1 MTETAQPSA
10 ADIDPAG
17 TESDLPTI
25 NLSQRTLG
33 NGLRVIVAPDHLAPV
48 VAINIWYVVGSRH
61 EQPGRTGFAHLFE
74 HFMFQG
80 SRHVTKAEHFS
91 LIQSAGGVNNAT
103 TYFDRTNYFETL
115 PSHQLELAL
124 WLEADRMATLLDAL
138 DQENLDNQR
147 EVVKNEKRQS
157 YDNRPYGSFYER
169 LMAAVFPPDHPYHH
183 TPIGSMEDLNAASV
197 GDVVSFFKTWY
208 APNNAVLSIVGD
220 VDEQEAHAAA
230 ARYFGPIP
238 PNPSIRQ
245 PPADSIAPIVGREIR
260 ETVPDNVP
268 LVRIHFGYRCPP
280 YGTPEFDALEVCSQ
294 ILAGGRGSRLYRRL
308 VRERKIA
315 QDVAAFGLPLVDG
328 ASFFGGWVTVR
339 PDSDA
344 ETCEKAFLNELQRL
358 VEEPVTDDELAR
370 ARALIES
377 SELGALGRVEE
388 VADRISMY
396 AALFNRPEL
405 VNEQLRRYLAVT
417 AAQIQAVAR
426 NVFRQ
431 DNRVVLTYVPT
442 TNEEAAA

>member
-1 MTETAQPSA
+1 MTP
-10 ADIDPAG
+10 
-17 TESDLPTI
+17 DLPQI
-25 NLSQRTLG
+25 AFSQRTLP

-115 PSHQLELAL
+115 PSHQLDLAL

-157 YDNRPYGSFYER
+157 YDNRPYGSFYEK
-169 LMAAVFPPDHPYHH
+169 LLAAVFPASHPYHH
-183 TPIGSMEDLNAASV
+183 SPIGSMEDLNAASV
-197 GDVVSFFKTWY
+197 DDVISFFRTWY

-220 VDEQEAHAAA
+220 VDEEEAHAAA
-230 ARYFGPIP
+230 ARYFGSIP
-238 PNPSIRQ
+238 ANPSIQQ
-245 PPADSIAPIVGREIR
+245 PPTDDIAPTIGHETR

-268 LVRIHFGYRCPP
+268 LTRVHFGFRCPP
-280 YGTPEFDALEVCSQ
+280 FGTPDFDALEVAGQ
-294 ILAGGRGSRLYRRL
+294 ILAGGRGSRLYRSL
-308 VRERKIA
+308 VRQQRIA
-315 QDVAAFGLPLVDG
+315 QDVTAFGLPLVDG

-344 ETCEKAFLNELQRL
+344 ETCERAYLEQLQRL
-358 VEEPVTDDELAR
+358 VDEPVTADELAR
-370 ARALIES
+370 ARALIEA

-388 VADRISMY
+388 VADRLSMY
-396 AALFNRPEL
+396 AALFDRPEI
-405 VNEQLRRYLAVT
+405 VNEQLARYLAVS
-417 AAQIQAVAR
+417 ADDIQRVAR
-426 NVFRQ
+426 QVFQ
-431 DNRVVLTYVPT
+431 ADNRVVLTYVPA
-442 TNEEAAA
+442 ESAEAAA